1 MKTVTLNNG
10 VRVVME
16 DIPYLRSACVG
27 IWIKNGSRFET
38 EQNSGISHFIEHM
51 LFKGTTKRSAKQIA
65 DEMDA
70 IGGQLNAFT
79 SKEYTCYYTRTLDE
93 HLAQGLDILSD
104 MFFHS
109 VFDNAEIKK
118 ECNVIVEEINM
129 YEDTPDEVAS
139 DLLQYK
145 VWENYPLG
153 YSILGTKDSI
163 ASFDSDTFKQFI
175 AEKYTPSNIVV
186 ALAGNFVEAEA
197 LELIRSHFEDYSHQ
211 KPGAVN
217 RPTPAVYKPA
227 VITKEK
233 DIEQLN
239 VQIGFPSIH
248 LDHEQTYAMGA
259 LNTFFGGG
267 MSSRLFQ
274 KIREEQGLAYSVY
287 SYNMAYE
294 DVGLF
299 SVCAS
304 LVKDNAQA
312 VMAHTFGEIAK
323 LKANPM
329 TSEQLSRTKEQLKS
343 SYILSLES
351 SSSRMSHLGRSL
363 TMLNRVHTSDQV
375 LAKIAAIDLDM
386 VVELVET
393 VLVPD
398 NASFCAVGPV
408 GETDFEAMMNQ
419 AKAS

>member
-1 MKTVTLNNG
+1 MKIITLKNG

-16 DIPYLRSACVG
+16 HIPYLRSACLG

-38 EQNSGISHFIEHM
+38 EQNSGVSHFIEHM
-51 LFKGTTKRSAKQIA
+51 LFKGTDKRSAKQIA

-79 SKEYTCYYTRTLDE
+79 SKEYTCYYARTLDE
-93 HLAQGLDILSD
+93 HLPQGLDILSD

-118 ECNVIVEEINM
+118 ECNVIIEEINM

-139 DLLQYK
+139 DLIQYK

-163 ASFDSDTFKQFI
+163 STFDSNTFKRFI
-175 AEKYTPSNIVV
+175 ADKYTPSNIVV
-186 ALAGNFVEAEA
+186 ALAGNFNEDEA
-197 LELIRSHFEDYSHQ
+197 LELIRSHFEDYS
-211 KPGAVN
+211 PTDAGTVN
-217 RPTPAVYKPA
+217 TPTPAVYKKA
-227 VITKEK
+227 VVTKEK

-239 VQIGFPSIH
+239 IHLGFPSIH
-248 LDHEQTYAMGA
+248 LGHDNTYAMAA

-274 KIREEQGLAYSVY
+274 KIREEHGLAYSVY

-312 VMAHTFGEIAK
+312 VIDHTFAEIAE
-323 LKANPM
+323 LRTNPM
-329 TSEQLSRTKEQLKS
+329 SVEQLARTKEQLKS
-343 SYILSLES
+343 GYILGLES

-363 TMLNRVHTSDQV
+363 ITLNRVLTPDQV
-375 LAKIAAIDLDM
+375 LDKIAAIDLDM
-386 VVELVET
+386 ITELVDT

-408 GETDFEAMMNQ
+408 GNTDFEAMMHV
-419 AKAS
+419 A

>member
-1 MKTVTLNNG
+1 
-10 VRVVME
+10 
-16 DIPYLRSACVG
+16 
-27 IWIKNGSRFET
+27 
-38 EQNSGISHFIEHM
+38 
-51 LFKGTTKRSAKQIA
+51 
-65 DEMDA
+65 MDA

-93 HLAQGLDILSD
+93 HLAQGLDILAD

-118 ECNVIVEEINM
+118 ECNVIIEEINM

-163 ASFDSDTFKQFI
+163 STLDSGAFKQFI
-175 AEKYTPSNIVV
+175 ADKYTPSNIVV
-186 ALAGNFVEAEA
+186 ALAGNFDEDEA
-197 LELIRSHFEDYSHQ
+197 LDLIRSHFESYN
-211 KPGAVN
+211 PTNAGTLN
-217 RPTPAVYKPA
+217 TPTPAVYKKA
-227 VITKEK
+227 VVTREK

-239 VQIGFPSIH
+239 IQIGFPSIH

-274 KIREEQGLAYSVY
+274 KIREEHGLAYSVY

-304 LVKDNAQA
+304 LIKDNAQA
-312 VMAHTFGEIAK
+312 VIEHTFDEVAK

-329 TSEQLSRTKEQLKS
+329 TTEQLVRTKEQLKS

-351 SSSRMSHLGRSL
+351 SSSRMSHLGRSM
-363 TMLNRVHTSDQV
+363 TMLGRVLTPDQV
-375 LAKIAAIDLDM
+375 IDKIAAIDLDM
-386 VVELVET
+386 VAELVET

-408 GETDFEAMMNQ
+408 GETNFETMMP
-419 AKAS
+419 